1 MKNIFKFT
9 VLFLLLASSINVYAE
24 GALANDGNA
33 YGSSFNASDTINAEK
48 IAIENCKKSGGVNCK
63 VIGAFAHSCIAIAKD
78 RQLQKSAYSIASNL
92 DEAKSVSIQ
101 RCIQAGGIN
110 CVNTPNQ
117 GCDGNVTTPSPKK
130 ETPSIEQS
138 LPPTQS
144 VKAPPPATPIRGSG
158 TAWQVS
164 PNQLVTAY
172 HVVAGAK
179 SMGIVINDEIKP
191 AKLIAADPSNDLALV
206 QLLDSTL
213 STKPL
218 QLANKPPALGA
229 RVAAI
234 GYPLTDLLGYKVQ
247 ATSGEISKLSGPHD
261 DLRFYQISAA
271 IQSGNSGGPLLN
283 KQGEVLGVITLKTNI
298 TGGEIIQNVNFAVK
312 YPYVATLLESAGV
325 NNTKSQKKISRIE
338 DAISQSK
345 DSVYLLEVLLEKK

>member
-1 MKNIFKFT
+1 MMRLLKFT
-9 VLFLLLASSINVYAE
+9 VLSLLLVSSFNVFAE

-33 YGSSFNASDTINAEK
+33 YGSSFNSSDTDNAEK

-63 VIGAFAHSCIAIAKD
+63 VIAAFAHSCIAIAKD
-78 RQLQKSAYSIASNL
+78 RRLQKSAYSIASNL
-92 DEAKSVSIQ
+92 EEAKSISIQ
-101 RCIQAGGIN
+101 RCMQAGGVN

-117 GCDGNVTTPSPKK
+117 GCDGNTPTPSPKK
-130 ETPSIEQS
+130 QTPSIEQN

-144 VKAPPPATPIRGSG
+144 VKTPPPATPLRGSG

-172 HVVAGAK
+172 HVVEGAK
-179 SMGIVINDEIKP
+179 SMGIVVNDEIKP
-191 AKLIAADPSNDLALV
+191 AKLIAADPSNDLALL
-206 QLLDSTL
+206 QLLDKSL

-218 QLANKPPALGA
+218 RLANKPPALGA

-247 ATSGEISKLSGPHD
+247 ATSGEISKLTGPHD

-283 KQGEVLGVITLKTNI
+283 KQGEVIGVVTLKTNN
-298 TGGEIIQNVNFAVK
+298 TASEIIQNVNFAVK

-325 NNTKSQKKISRIE
+325 ATLKLQNKTSKIE

-345 DSVYLLEVLLEKK
+345 DSVYLLEVLIGER